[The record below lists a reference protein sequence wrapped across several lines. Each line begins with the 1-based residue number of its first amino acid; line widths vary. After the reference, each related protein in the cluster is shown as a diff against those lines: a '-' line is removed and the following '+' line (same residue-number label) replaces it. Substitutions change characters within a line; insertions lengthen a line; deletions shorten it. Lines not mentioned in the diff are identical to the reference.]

1 MEITRGGKS
10 VSTQPS
16 TVYPG
21 RVAAPAPA
29 PGSGSRSGSG
39 DSCCVDE
46 SRDVEDELRSA
57 IRPVSNQQLTEAMQL
72 LKYDIHREMQGLLKE
87 QIRQFSIAKVP
98 TCQPLCHTYT

>member
-21 RVAAPAPA
+21 IVASPAPA
-29 PGSGSRSGSG
+29 PGSGSG

-98 TCQPLCHTYT
+98 TYLPLCHTYA